1 MINSVVLVG
10 RLTKDLELRA
20 TTSGFTVAS
29 GTLAV
34 SKKIKDKE
42 ETSFI
47 DFKAFNKAAEILSQ
61 YTSKGSQI
69 AISGELKQESWES
82 ADGSKKSKLIVIAN
96 NFQLL
101 DKKEKVEQVEQ
112 EIVEDNGGFT
122 ELSDDEL
129 PF

>member
-1 MINSVVLVG
+1 MINSAVLVG

-82 ADGSKKSKLIVIAN
+82 DDGSKKSKIIVIAN

>member
-10 RLTKDLELRA
+10 RLTRDLELRA

-47 DFKAFNKAAEILSQ
+47 DFKAFNKASEILSQ
-61 YTSKGSQI
+61 YTSKGSLV
-69 AISGELKQESWES
+69 AISGELKQESWE
-82 ADGSKKSKLIVIAN
+82 ANDGSKKSKLIVIVN

-112 EIVEDNGGFT
+112 EVVETINEYT

>member
-82 ADGSKKSKLIVIAN
+82 TDGSKKSKLIVIAN

-112 EIVEDNGGFT
+112 EIVEDNGSFT